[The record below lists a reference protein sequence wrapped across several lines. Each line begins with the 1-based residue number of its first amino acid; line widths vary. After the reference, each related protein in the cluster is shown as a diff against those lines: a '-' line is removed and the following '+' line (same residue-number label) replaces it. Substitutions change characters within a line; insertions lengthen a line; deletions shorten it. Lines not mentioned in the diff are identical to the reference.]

1 MIMKRNYF
9 LLLPSWFSSGLDLAN
24 LPANRR
30 HRLYLGLFLALCL
43 NLAMAPAVWATT
55 NGTIARSTAYAIGLL
70 GLVVI
75 GLAGYLFFVIFQ
87 PERF

>member
-1 MIMKRNYF
+1 MKRNHFPF
-9 LLLPSWFSSGLDLAN
+9 LLSWFSSGLDLTNLAAN
-24 LPANRR
+24 HR

-43 NLAMAPAVWATT
+43 NLAISPVVWATT

-75 GLAGYLFFVIFQ
+75 GLASYLVFVIFQ